1 MGTAPAGDSR
11 RRAAPWGEG
20 EGRGTE
26 EAPRGA
32 AVGFGVLSRLLFAVC
47 TRGQD
52 GTRHRSKVPDKG
64 ARGAEAWGARRQARR
79 SHTDRERVNK
89 EVLISQKKKKN
100 QSIYTSFKR
109 GGRRERE
116 QKTVKKKRGTGLL
129 KHREKCCSTSA
140 V

>member
-11 RRAAPWGEG
+11 HRAAPWGEG

-26 EAPRGA
+26 EVPRGA

-89 EVLISQKKKKN
+89 EVLISQKKKKK
-100 QSIYTSFKR
+100 SIYLHI
-109 GGRRERE
+109 
-116 QKTVKKKRGTGLL
+116 V
-129 KHREKCCSTSA
+129 
-140 V
+140 